1 LEINSPGKHLK
12 EEVDPEVLLADF
24 FEDITVRVGEEG
36 LSLLFSQSFELGPR
50 FVCFRVFLLHIRWSL
65 GTSRSVHLEVCAD
78 FNRFAGLRLMLET
91 AG

>member
-1 LEINSPGKHLK
+1 LAINSPGKHLK

-50 FVCFRVFLLHIRWSL
+50 FVCFRFSYSTFIGV
-65 GTSRSVHLEVCAD
+65 
-78 FNRFAGLRLMLET
+78 
-91 AG
+91 

>member
-1 LEINSPGKHLK
+1 MKRFCWKSTLLENTKK

-50 FVCFRVFLLHIRWSL
+50 FVCFRFSYSTFIGV
-65 GTSRSVHLEVCAD
+65 
-78 FNRFAGLRLMLET
+78 
-91 AG
+91 